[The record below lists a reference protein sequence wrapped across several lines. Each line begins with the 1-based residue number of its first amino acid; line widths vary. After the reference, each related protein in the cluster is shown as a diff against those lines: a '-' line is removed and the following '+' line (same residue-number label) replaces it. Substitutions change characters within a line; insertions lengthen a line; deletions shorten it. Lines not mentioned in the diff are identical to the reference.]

1 MKYLAVDVGGS
12 STRAAIVEEDGTCV
26 GFGKA
31 GSGNPTSFDTA
42 TAVTAIRG
50 ATETALIRAG
60 SKLADLA
67 GGVVGIAGAA
77 GDTGPPLR
85 VELIRAGLPER
96 LTFESDLLVT
106 YHSGSLATEGYALV
120 AGTGAAA
127 VRIGGGH
134 TEATCDGLGWLLGDG
149 GSGFW
154 IGHRAVLAA
163 TSSLDDRGPPT
174 VLGDLVLSRLGVERT
189 SERGHDGR
197 LLALRRAVDAVYR
210 MRPVELAGFA
220 PLVFEA
226 EALGDDVARR
236 IIAEAGEALAATL
249 RAVVVE
255 DVTGPLVLGGSI
267 LSQQPSV
274 SGPVVRSFHAATASE
289 ARVITVSDGTAGAAV
304 LALRHGDVPVDDAVL
319 ARVQTSLAALR

>member
-12 STRAAIVEEDGTCV
+12 STRAAIFEEDGRCI

-42 TAVTAIRG
+42 TAVTAILD
-50 ATETALIRAG
+50 AAQAAIAKAG
-60 SKLADLA
+60 SKLGDLA

-96 LTFESDLLVT
+96 LQFESDLLVT
-106 YHSGSLATEGYALV
+106 YQSGSLAPEGYALV

-127 VRIGGGH
+127 VRIRGGRI
-134 TEATCDGLGWLLGDG
+134 EATCDGLGWLLGDG

-189 SERGHDGR
+189 SERGPDGR
-197 LLALRRAVDAVYR
+197 LVGLRRAVDAVYR
-210 MRPVELAGFA
+210 LRPVELASFA
-220 PLVFEA
+220 PLAFEA
-226 EALGDDVARR
+226 EALGDDVGCR
-236 IIAEAGEALAATL
+236 IVAEAGTPWRPRSVPLWCRTSPDRSCSAAASSRNSHQWHDRSCNPSTRLPLAT
-249 RAVVVE
+249 RWSSPFPTE
-255 DVTGPLVLGGSI
+255 PLA
-267 LSQQPSV
+267 P
-274 SGPVVRSFHAATASE
+274 PR
-289 ARVITVSDGTAGAAV
+289 
-304 LALRHGDVPVDDAVL
+304 
-319 ARVQTSLAALR
+319 

>member
-31 GSGNPTSFDTA
+31 GSGNPTSFDAA
-42 TAVTAIRG
+42 TAVTAILG
-50 ATETALIRAG
+50 ATEAALIRAG

-106 YHSGSLATEGYALV
+106 YRSGSLATEGYALV

-127 VRIGGGH
+127 VRLGGGH
-134 TEATCDGLGWLLGDG
+134 IEATCDGLGWLLGDG

-163 TSSLDDRGPPT
+163 TSSLDDRAPPT

-189 SERGHDGR
+189 SERGRDGR

-210 MRPVELAGFA
+210 MRPVQLAGFA
-220 PLVFEA
+220 PLAFEA

-249 RAVVVE
+249 GAVVVE

-274 SGPVVRSFHAATASE
+274 SEPVVRSFNAATA
-289 ARVITVSDGTAGAAV
+289 ADALVITVSDGTVGAAAS
-304 LALRHGDVPVDDAVL
+304 ALRHGGVPVDDIVFL
-319 ARVQTSLAALR
+319 RLQTSLAALR

>member
-12 STRAAIVEEDGTCV
+12 STRAAIFEEDGHCI

-42 TAVTAIRG
+42 TAVTAILD
-50 ATETALIRAG
+50 AAQAAIAKAG

-96 LTFESDLLVT
+96 LKFESDLLVT
-106 YHSGSLATEGYALV
+106 YQSGSLAPEGYALV

-127 VRIGGGH
+127 VRIRGGRI
-134 TEATCDGLGWLLGDG
+134 EATCDGLGWLLGDG

-189 SERGHDGR
+189 SERGPDGR
-197 LLALRRAVDAVYR
+197 LVGLRRAVDAVYR
-210 MRPVELAGFA
+210 LRPVELARFA
-220 PLVFEA
+220 PLAFEA
-226 EALGDDVARR
+226 EALGDEVARR
-236 IIAEAGEALAATL
+236 IVAEAGDALAATL
-249 RAVVVE
+249 RAVVVQ

-267 LSQQPSV
+267 LSHQPSV
-274 SGPVVRSFHAATASE
+274 ARPVVQSFHAATAGD
-289 ARVITVSDGTAGAAV
+289 ALVITVSDGTVGAAA
-304 LALRHGDVPVDDAVL
+304 LALRHGGVPVDDTVFSRL
-319 ARVQTSLAALR
+319 QTSLAALR